1 MKGQRERVRVR
12 EKGGLREEGKG
23 REKMKKGGQGN
34 KEKDWTGRKEIS
46 VREGE
51 GSDRVKR

>member
-1 MKGQRERVRVR
+1 MRE
-12 EKGGLREEGKG
+12 EGGLREAGKG

-46 VREGE
+46 VREGVR
-51 GSDRVKR
+51 SDRVKRDR